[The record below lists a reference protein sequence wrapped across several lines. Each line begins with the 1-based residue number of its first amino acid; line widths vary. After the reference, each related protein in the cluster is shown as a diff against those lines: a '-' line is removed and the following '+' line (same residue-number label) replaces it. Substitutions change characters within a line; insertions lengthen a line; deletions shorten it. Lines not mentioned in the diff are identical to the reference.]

1 MLFVWP
7 ICYGSMMQWID
18 DGLVLSAQKYGE
30 NSVILHS
37 FSREHGRYAGM
48 VRGGTS
54 KRLRGLLQPGNEIG
68 LNWRGRLSEHLGNFT
83 IEAKSAIGASLFA
96 DPLGLS
102 ASSAALALLMK
113 ILPERE
119 PHPALFEATILLIK
133 SLSGDI
139 AIWGPLYVRWE
150 LGVLAEM
157 GYGLDLGECAAT
169 GSKTDLVYVSPKSGR
184 AVSKS
189 AGWAYRDRMLK
200 LPAFLQNTQGDP
212 KAAAPLK
219 DQVLDGMQLSGYFI
233 HKFLLAHYTEEALPA
248 RERLITSLKK
258 DHAL

>member
-1 MLFVWP
+1 
-7 ICYGSMMQWID
+7 MMQWID

-54 KRLRGLLQPGNEIG
+54 KRLRGLLQPGNEVG
-68 LNWRGRLSEHLGNFT
+68 LNWRGRLSEHLGSFT
-83 IEAKSAIGASLFA
+83 VEAKSAIGASLFA
-96 DPLGLS
+96 DPLSLS
-102 ASSAALALLMK
+102 ASSAALALLTK

-119 PHPALFEATILLIK
+119 PHPALFEATVLLIK
-133 SLSGDI
+133 SLSNDI

-150 LGVLAEM
+150 LGLLTEM

-169 GSKTDLVYVSPKSGR
+169 GSKTDLIYVSPKSGR
-184 AVSKS
+184 AVSEG
-189 AGWAYRDRMLK
+189 AGHPYRDKLLK
-200 LPAFLQNTQGDP
+200 LPSFLLTNRLEPVTELS
-212 KAAAPLK
+212 LK
-219 DQVLDGMQLSGYFI
+219 DQVLNGMQLSGYFI
-233 HKFLLAHYTEEALPA
+233 HKFLLAHYSEETLPA

>member
-1 MLFVWP
+1 
-7 ICYGSMMQWID
+7 MQWID

-54 KRLRGLLQPGNEIG
+54 KRLRGLLQPGNEVG

-83 IEAKSAIGASLFA
+83 VEAKSAIGTSLF
-96 DPLGLS
+96 DDSLSLS

-119 PHPALFEATILLIK
+119 PHPALFEATVLLIK
-133 SLSGDI
+133 SLSSDR
-139 AIWGPLYVRWE
+139 AIWAPLYVRWE
-150 LGVLAEM
+150 LGLLTEM
-157 GYGLDLGECAAT
+157 GYGLDLRECAAT
-169 GSKTDLVYVSPKSGR
+169 GSTTDLIYVSPKSGR
-184 AVSKS
+184 AVSEG
-189 AGWAYRDRMLK
+189 AGYAYRERLLK
-200 LPAFLQNTQGDP
+200 LPSFLLTNQMGPTSKQS
-212 KAAAPLK
+212 LK

-233 HKFLLAHYTEEALPA
+233 HKFLLAHYTEETLPA

-258 DHAL
+258 I